1 MKIMRVRQ
9 QDGTLVDIPIG
20 IDTSSS
26 ALSSH
31 NISASAHPDIR
42 KNISDRI
49 DGLLADETFVNN
61 IADEVKQRV
70 PLVKT
75 AEQPIFVD
83 SIEQMTDTNK
93 IYALSTDGMLY
104 SYQKRIIITPGGTT
118 ANFINQVPISTDTD
132 DSIFNGVGY
141 KENVRLS
148 SSGDISGTPQN
159 GSVTTGFIPWK
170 NTDIIRLK
178 GAQWVDVGSGFYYF
192 SLYKSNKEAYDGG
205 DGIGCVTPGA
215 AAGSHL
221 SVTYD
226 ETTGITTFSIDDPDG
241 SSGTFRVN
249 AKTAA
254 FIRINAY
261 GKGEDLIITRN
272 QEITYT
278 TTEESTET
286 IYSWEP
292 TGISYNQP
300 ADYEDR
306 VITVETDVSRLK
318 NQTATLTNRVN
329 KLEEGG
335 GATGGGDYESY
346 YNVQMNKLYTDSIV
360 KENAA
365 LNGALETL
373 CNRRDSSTQSR
384 QVINLKNSGKQKLI
398 LHLHKRENDGYDTIN
413 DVYLPNAQ
421 SDFSDVRITTDSG
434 KTLKYQTV
442 YSGNID
448 VISDSRLGNSDVS
461 FLADGAGNI
470 YIQKQGYVVKSTD
483 AGKTWTK
490 ITSINTQLPSSVN
503 QLSYVCE
510 DGTLFFAVKD
520 YSLLYKSVPPYS
532 SVKQVLDVSEGGTYT
547 GNAIRPFQFVQLPTG
562 EMLIGSY
569 QSEFAARIWKST
581 DNGDNWTKVFTNTD
595 ERFQHIHRMTVD
607 PYQNPVAIYAGMD
620 RGWGYKTFDPDTGKY
635 YNESGCVLRS
645 TDGGETWIN
654 LYDDQ
659 RGKPSTVD
667 HGVTY
672 VDPSGYRLLGGETG
686 ICGGHSIIRTTDDI
700 NFIPVLNAD
709 HAIYG
714 PEKLNGYIIAGGC
727 GSNGGKNAVLFMS
740 DDEGLT
746 WKQIYSEE
754 PTISNEIAS
763 TGIKTFLKGTF
774 AGTDYEQLI
783 GHNMITEVARPSKR
797 IISNDNSWYAEII
810 VDVPD
815 NTNSIIVES
824 GYMCPNLSVINN
836 DTENVGEAVFVM
848 DFNENGNYLKEKVSG
863 EIYKGDHAFRNGG
876 KHLGYIYPDVKSAID
891 MNAVKLNS
899 PIFDMGIQKQLNL
912 NASDSLTISF
922 WIIYTVNSG
931 LEIIRNGSDVLT
943 FDGVNVRCN
952 NYNLG
957 AIMSVEGGRFAKVD
971 VVIDGANNTIK
982 TYKNGICMYTTSESP
997 KLNLVTSLLTGEKEY
1012 TLLKRS
1018 SDDDVA
1024 AIQHFEIRHGA
1035 PTSQEVYDT
1044 YFSKLTDN
1052 Y

>member
-20 IDTSSS
+20 IDTTSS

-31 NISASAHPDIR
+31 NISTSAHPDIR

-49 DGLLADETFVNN
+49 DGLLTDETFIGN
-61 IADEVKQRV
+61 IADEIKQEV
-70 PLVKT
+70 PLIKT

-83 SIEQMTDTNK
+83 DIEQMTDPDK
-93 IYALSTDGMLY
+93 IYVLSTDGMLY
-104 SYQKRIIITPGGTT
+104 AYQKRTIVIPGGTT
-118 ANFINQVPISTDTD
+118 ANFTNQVPISTDTD
-132 DSIFNGVGY
+132 GSIFNGTGY
-141 KENVRLS
+141 KDNVRLS
-148 SSGDISGTPQN
+148 SSGSISGTAQD
-159 GSVTTGFIPWK
+159 GSVTIGFIPWK
-170 NTDIIRLK
+170 NTDIVRMK
-178 GAQWVDVGSGFYYF
+178 GAEWSADLSGHYYF
-192 SLYKSNKEAYDGG
+192 TLYNSNKEAYGG
-205 DGIGCVTPGA
+205 VGNGCIEPGGA
-215 AAGSHL
+215 AGAHL
-221 SVTYD
+221 SVIYD
-226 ETTGITTFSIDDPDG
+226 EATGITTFSIDDPDG
-241 SSGTFRVN
+241 DTGAFRNN

-261 GKGEDLIITRN
+261 GKGEDLIITIN
-272 QEITYT
+272 EEITYT
-278 TTEESTET
+278 TTEGGTET
-286 IYSWEP
+286 TYNWES

-306 VITVETDVSRLK
+306 VIIIEDDVDRLK
-318 NQTATLTNRVN
+318 NQSVELTNRVN
-329 KLEEGG
+329 KLEENSP
-335 GATGGGDYESY
+335 AVGGGDYESF
-346 YNVQMNKLYTDSIV
+346 YNVQINKLNTDNVI
-360 KENAA
+360 KENAV
-365 LNGALETL
+365 LNNALETL
-373 CNRRDSSTQSR
+373 CNRRDGSTQSR
-384 QVINLKNSGKQKLI
+384 QVIGLKNNEKQKLI
-398 LHLHKRENDGYDTIN
+398 LHLHKRENDGYDIVN

-421 SDFSDVRITTDSG
+421 NDFSDVRITTDSG
-434 KTLKYQTV
+434 ETLKYQTV

-470 YIQKQGYVVKSTD
+470 YIQRQGHVVKSTD

-490 ITSINTQLPSSVN
+490 ITSINTQLSSSVN

-510 DGTLFFAVKD
+510 DGTLFFAAKD
-520 YSLLYKSVPPYS
+520 YSLLYKSAPPYS
-532 SVKQVLDVSEGGTYT
+532 SIKQVLDVSEGGTYT

-562 EMLIGSY
+562 EMFIGSY
-569 QSEFAARIWKST
+569 QSEFAPRIWKSI
-581 DNGDNWTKVFTNTD
+581 DNGDSWSQVYFGTD
-595 ERFQHIHRMTVD
+595 PKYQHVHRMTVD
-607 PYQNPVAIYAGMD
+607 PYQNPVAIYAGLD
-620 RGWGYKTFDPDTGKY
+620 RGWGYKTLDPDTGKY

-645 TDGGETWIN
+645 TDGGETWVN
-654 LYDDQ
+654 LYEDQ
-659 RGKPSTVD
+659 RDKPSTVD

-700 NFIPVLNAD
+700 NFVPVLNAD
-709 HAIYG
+709 HAVYG

-727 GSNGGKNAVLFMS
+727 GSNGGKNAVIFMS

-763 TGIKTFLKGTF
+763 AGIKTFLKGTF

-783 GHNMITEVARPSKR
+783 GHNMITEVNRPSKR
-797 IISNDNSWYAEII
+797 IISNDSSWYAEII

-815 NTNSIIVES
+815 GTNSIVVES

-836 DTENVGEAVFVM
+836 DTENAGEAVFVM
-848 DFNENGNYLKEKVSG
+848 DFNENGKYLKEKVSG
-863 EIYKGDHAFRNGG
+863 EIYKGDHVFRNGG

-891 MNAVKLNS
+891 MNAIKLNS
-899 PIFDMGIQKQLNL
+899 PIFDMGIQKRLNL
-912 NASDSLTISF
+912 DASNSLTISF
-922 WIIYTVNSG
+922 WLIYTVNSG
-931 LEIIRNGSDVLT
+931 IEIIRNGSDVLT
-943 FDGVNVRCN
+943 FNGVNIRCN
-952 NYNLG
+952 DYNLG
-957 AIMSVEGGRFAKVD
+957 TIMSVEGSRFAKVD

-982 TYKNGICMYTTSESP
+982 TYKNGICMYTTTEQA
-997 KLNLVTSLLTGEKEY
+997 KLNLVTSLLTGEKDY

-1018 SDDDVA
+1018 SDDDVT

-1035 PTSQEVYDT
+1035 ATDKEVYDS